1 MVFLVVALF
10 VVRIACNDKWVIA
23 NPLGGSNLAPQV
35 HISYCQRPKVATSF
49 AMLIPGN
56 DNVFFKSCDKCKR
69 MTIQL
74 TIFISIFILWRGK
87 FGSEQR
93 NV

>member
-56 DNVFFKSCDKCKR
+56 DNVFSRVVTNAK
-69 MTIQL
+69 
-74 TIFISIFILWRGK
+74 
-87 FGSEQR
+87 E
-93 NV
+93 